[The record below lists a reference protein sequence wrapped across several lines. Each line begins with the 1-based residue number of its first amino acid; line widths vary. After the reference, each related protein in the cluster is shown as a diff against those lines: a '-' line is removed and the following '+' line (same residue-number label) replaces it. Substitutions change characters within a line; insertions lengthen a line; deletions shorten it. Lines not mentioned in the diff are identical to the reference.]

1 MYKQLLQKTSWLL
14 WLLLVFPLFVMVKG
28 CNHEQHTQNPVTP
41 DSVQSSGL
49 SLRIVPGTDPT
60 LKAAALTLEA
70 VGMDANN
77 QIVGPTIGPVT
88 ILNPTFPLS
97 IPLTLRIPPCR
108 YRVTLTVGLTRD
120 PARATNLLIDACQD
134 SRIDVSL
141 DTFEEFFVAE
151 NPIHAPDA
159 VNAGDTI
166 LVSCGTTQISAPD
179 IDRAPLSATL
189 SEQDGQSVS
198 GPIDANTSIS
208 RTFSDPFPVTSSSAK
223 QRVFTCVITDNRAKT
238 QTFEKIVARIL
249 PKPTPTPV
257 PWNIIVDTN
266 HPSAND
272 ANSCTTAA
280 LPCKTVGGGV
290 MKAVAG
296 DVVFVRAGNYT
307 TEILPF
313 AFPAANITLRGENK
327 ATTIMTASASINDF
341 LNVTTSG
348 VVITGLKFES
358 CGLIV
363 DSAGASATITGNSFW
378 GALTLSVDG
387 VHVMNGASATI
398 SHNSFDIVAA
408 YPIEVTGTGS
418 NATITGNSVTSF
430 DGTDGYI
437 GIYVWSGGS
446 ANITSNTMTTLDSG
460 IHVSGPGSSA
470 TISGNT
476 IASTFPIAAYPVFV
490 EGGSSATIVNNILNS
505 QSSALYVNYAN
516 TIVANF
522 AGNTLT
528 APAEAITCGGF
539 VSPSTSITI
548 GGGNSGPNGCSTC
561 SGATILPSST
571 SCTSW

>member
-1 MYKQLLQKTSWLL
+1 MYKQLLQKTPWLL

-28 CNHEQHTQNPVTP
+28 CNQEQHTQNPVTP

-49 SLRIVPGTDPT
+49 SLRIVPGTTDPA
-60 LKAAALTLEA
+60 LKAAAFTLEA
-70 VGMDANN
+70 VGMDAHN
-77 QIVGPTIGPVT
+77 QLVGPTIGPVT
-88 ILNPTFPLS
+88 ILNPTFPLA

-120 PARATNLLIDACQD
+120 PARATNLFLDACQD

-208 RTFSDPFPVTSSSAK
+208 RTFSDPFPVTSSSVK

-249 PKPTPTPV
+249 PKLTPTPTPV

-296 DVVFVRAGNYT
+296 DGVFVRAGNYT

-341 LNVTTSG
+341 INVITSG
-348 VVITGLKFES
+348 VMITGLRFES

-363 DSAGASATITGNSFW
+363 NTAVASATITNNSFW
-378 GALTLSVDG
+378 GGLSSSVDG
-387 VHVMNGASATI
+387 VQVTNGASATI
-398 SHNSFDIVAA
+398 SNNSFVIEAA

-418 NATITGNSVTSF
+418 ATISGNTITSP
-430 DGTDGYI
+430 GYI

-460 IHVSGPGSSA
+460 IHVSGTGSSA

-476 IASTFPIAAYPVFV
+476 IASTAPTAAYPVFV
-490 EGGSSATIVNNILNS
+490 EGGSSAVIVNNILNS

-516 TIVANF
+516 TIVSNF

-571 SCTSW
+571 ACTSW